1 MTMDATQRAQIL
13 QNLVD
18 GIARRRLTTPA
29 RMILE
34 ALAPLGFL
42 ASQVALFARPFTPLG
57 RWHAYMTALDDE
69 EGWKVLRELVDRRD
83 C

>member
-1 MTMDATQRAQIL
+1 MDASQRAQIL
-13 QNLVD
+13 QNLAD

-29 RMILE
+29 RIVLE

-42 ASQVALFARPFTPLG
+42 ASQVTLFVRPFTPLG
-57 RWHAYMTALDDE
+57 RWQAYISALDDE
-69 EGWKVLRELVDRRD
+69 EGWEVLRELVDKRD